1 MTANQYRDFKD
12 KAQSDI
18 FFKIKSEIS
27 KMTTYKRALM
37 KRMSNP
43 FDEVKI
49 WVNHKLSTL

>member
-18 FFKIKSEIS
+18 FLKSS
-27 KMTTYKRALM
+27 QKYQKMTTYKRALM

-43 FDEVKI
+43 FDEVK
-49 WVNHKLSTL
+49 NMGKP